1 MSAPRSPQRGQ
12 PKTAAAII
20 RDLETRDLLE
30 VAKEVA
36 RKHHVT
42 LDELLGRRRQGPEA
56 SARHELWHRLYEEI
70 PSLPKLGEIF
80 GRDHTTVMAAVHKQD
95 RTVDATWLVPVPE
108 TSPSSCAPEEPTQCT
123 EQQPRPV
130 LKKFAAVLSP
140 RCTKASAS

>member
-20 RDLETRDLLE
+20 RDLETRDLLG
-30 VAKEVA
+30 VAKEIA

-42 LDELLGRRRQGPEA
+42 LAELLGRRRRGPET

-80 GRDHTTVMAAVHKQD
+80 GRDHTTVMAAVHKHDQS
-95 RTVDATWLVPVPE
+95 VDAAGLVPIPD
-108 TSPSSCAPEEPTQCT
+108 TSPSSCSPAEPTMCSERLQ
-123 EQQPRPV
+123 RPP
-130 LKKFAAVLSP
+130 LKKCTAALLLG
-140 RCTKASAS
+140 RAKASAS